1 MYMSNTTAVV
11 LEAETAYILW
21 VPGFTFDFWGSV
33 LLIYLVFL
41 CCVAFWIFGCVCLRL
56 VSSVPT
62 VVCISGLCLSSSC
75 VYCAYCCLY
84 LWVVFVFVL
93 CLVCLLLSVSLG
105 CPFVI
110 VSSVPTVVCI
120 SGLCLSSSCV

>member
-41 CCVAFWIFGCVCLRL
+41 CYVAFWIFGCVCLRL

-62 VVCISGLCLSSSC
+62 VVCISGLPIRDC
-75 VYCAYCCLY
+75 V
-84 LWVVFVFVL
+84 
-93 CLVCLLLSVSLG
+93 
-105 CPFVI
+105 
-110 VSSVPTVVCI
+110 
-120 SGLCLSSSCV
+120 